1 VRPSRRC
8 RAVGGAALLLLL
20 GTGCS
25 RTAEDEALQHA
36 VDEARRR
43 NAFAGA
49 AVALLVTLA
58 LRHLIGW
65 HSRWRARRR
74 AARSGWGGPALVR
87 GPVPPWLVAAA
98 VTTETAASGLL
109 LGTGAIVGWAL
120 GPVPGTDPFVENQLL
135 HLLVLLLIVPTAAV
149 LAGVAMLVQT
159 VAARLP
165 DVGVPTLVLLGA
177 PHALIAGYAVS
188 GAVREHT
195 AGSLTGGGLV
205 ATFALVGVVGFWGEA
220 VRRVRARRR

>member
-20 GTGCS
+20 GAGCS

-98 VTTETAASGLL
+98 VTTEMAASGVL
-109 LGTGAIVGWAL
+109 LGTGAVLGWAL
-120 GPVPGTDPFVENQLL
+120 GPIPGQDRFFENQLL
-135 HLLVLLLIVPTAAV
+135 YLLVVFALLPISAV
-149 LAGVAMLVQT
+149 LAAVAIPVQT
-159 VAARLP
+159 IAARLP

-177 PHALIAGYAVS
+177 PHAVIAAYAVS

-195 AGSLTGGGLV
+195 AGSFTGGGLV

>member
-1 VRPSRRC
+1 VR
-8 RAVGGAALLLLL
+8 AAALLLLVPAA
-20 GTGCS
+20 CS
-25 RTAEDEALQHA
+25 RTEEDEALHRA
-36 VDEARRR
+36 VRDARER

-49 AVALLVTLA
+49 AIALLVTLV
-58 LRHLIGW
+58 LRHLVGLL
-65 HSRWRARRR
+65 SRRR
-74 AARSGWGGPALVR
+74 AARRDARSGWGGPLPVR
-87 GPVPPWLVAAA
+87 GPVPPWLAAAA

-135 HLLVLLLIVPTAAV
+135 HLVVLLLIVPAAAV
-149 LAGVAMLVQT
+149 LAGVAILVQA

-177 PHALIAGYAVS
+177 PHALIAGYAVA

-195 AGSLTGGGLV
+195 AGSFTGGGLV
-205 ATFALVGVVGFWGEA
+205 ATYALVGVFGFWGEA
-220 VRRVRARRR
+220 ARRVRARRR